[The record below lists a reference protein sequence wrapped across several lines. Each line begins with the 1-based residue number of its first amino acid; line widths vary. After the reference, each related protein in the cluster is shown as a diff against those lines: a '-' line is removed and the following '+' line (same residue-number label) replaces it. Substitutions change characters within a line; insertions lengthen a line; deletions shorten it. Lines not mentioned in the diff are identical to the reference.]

1 MKNNKNFNYF
11 LDKLI
16 NNAKGIV
23 LSPKKESDLT
33 DNFNKI
39 SEDELAIMAE
49 FIHSTV
55 QTMVIQH
62 KLNSVLE
69 NSAKE
74 KDNDLQKPK
83 SRKLGFCTSDDDDS
97 KSNEIGTEK
106 DKKISRPTKKKESKV
121 NNEN

>member
-97 KSNEIGTEK
+97 EADEIGTEK
-106 DKKISRPTKKKESKV
+106 DKKISRPTKKKESKA

>member
-97 KSNEIGTEK
+97 KANEIGTEK

>member
-1 MKNNKNFNYF
+1 MKNNKNFNHF
-11 LDKLI
+11 LNKLI
-16 NNAKGIV
+16 NNAKGVV
-23 LSPKKESDLT
+23 LSPKKESDLA
-33 DNFNKI
+33 DSFNKI

-74 KDNDLQKPK
+74 DDDLQKPK
-83 SRKLGFCTSDDDDS
+83 SRKLGFCTSDDS
-97 KSNEIGTEK
+97 EVVEETEAEVK
-106 DKKISRPTKKKESKV
+106 KNKISPPTKKKESKV

>member
-1 MKNNKNFNYF
+1 MKNNKNFNHF

-16 NNAKGIV
+16 NNAKGVV

-33 DNFNKI
+33 DSFNKI

-69 NSAKE
+69 NSVKE
-74 KDNDLQKPK
+74 EDDLQKPK
-83 SRKLGFCTSDDDDS
+83 SRKLGFCTSDADDS
-97 KSNEIGTEK
+97 GADEIGTEK
-106 DKKISRPTKKKESKV
+106 DKKISRTTKKKESKV

>member
-16 NNAKGIV
+16 NNTKGIV

-74 KDNDLQKPK
+74 EGDDLQKPK
-83 SRKLGFCTSDDDDS
+83 LRKLGFCTSDDDDS
-97 KSNEIGTEK
+97 KANEIGTEK
-106 DKKISRPTKKKESKV
+106 DIKISRTTKKKESKV

>member
-16 NNAKGIV
+16 NNTKGIV

-83 SRKLGFCTSDDDDS
+83 SRKLGFCTNDD
-97 KSNEIGTEK
+97 NEVAEETEK
-106 DKKISRPTKKKESKV
+106 EVKKNKISRPTKKKESKV

>member
-1 MKNNKNFNYF
+1 MKNNKNFNHF

-16 NNAKGIV
+16 NNAKGVV
-23 LSPKKESDLT
+23 LSPKKESDLA
-33 DNFNKI
+33 DSFNKI

-74 KDNDLQKPK
+74 EDDDLQKPK
-83 SRKLGFCTSDDDDS
+83 SRKLGFCTSDD
-97 KSNEIGTEK
+97 NEVVEETEAEVK
-106 DKKISRPTKKKESKV
+106 KNKISPPTKKKESKV

>member
-1 MKNNKNFNYF
+1 MKNNKNFNHF

-23 LSPKKESDLT
+23 LSPKKESDLLE
-33 DNFNKI
+33 NFNKI

-62 KLNSVLE
+62 KLNNVLE

-74 KDNDLQKPK
+74 EDDDLQKPK
-83 SRKLGFCTSDDDDS
+83 SRKLGFCTSDADDS
-97 KSNEIGTEK
+97 GADEIGTEK
-106 DKKISRPTKKKESKV
+106 DKKISRTTKKKESKV

>member
-74 KDNDLQKPK
+74 KDDDFQKPK
-83 SRKLGFCTSDDDDS
+83 SRKLGFCTNDD
-97 KSNEIGTEK
+97 NEVAEETEK
-106 DKKISRPTKKKESKV
+106 EVKKNKISPLTKKKESKV

>member
-62 KLNSVLE
+62 KLNNVLE

-74 KDNDLQKPK
+74 KDDGLQKPK
-83 SRKLGFCTSDDDDS
+83 LRKLGFCTSDDDDS
-97 KSNEIGTEK
+97 EADEIGTEK
-106 DKKISRPTKKKESKV
+106 DKKVSRPTKKKESKV

>member
-97 KSNEIGTEK
+97 KANEIGTEK
-106 DKKISRPTKKKESKV
+106 DKKISRTTKKKESKV